1 MLNFEEI
8 KSNLTHEDIIKIIE
22 YFFPD
27 IDYIEKEDCLIL
39 PTICHNEDPIEASKK
54 LYYYDNSKLFF
65 CYTECNE
72 SFDIFDLVKKIL
84 TNQNL
89 DNDFST
95 VIKIISHQIDT
106 NKFFTFEKE
115 EDLFSKYK
123 QQKGKISLPQIDENI
138 LNIFPKMYPK
148 TWIEEGI
155 TIQSM
160 EKYGIRVCPYKEQ
173 IIIPH
178 KDIKGSLIG
187 IRVRNLSPLMVE
199 NGNKYMP
206 AKINGVYYNHPL
218 MYNLYGL
225 YENQKAI
232 TKTRSVWI
240 FEGEKSCLKCDGW
253 YGDRSIAVA
262 SCGDKV
268 NKIQLN
274 LLLQME
280 VKEITICYDRMNFNK
295 KSSEEYFKK
304 LYQLCKKYSNFA
316 NFYFV
321 FDRKMILDYKSAPV
335 DSGQEIFEKMLG
347 DKIKV

>member
-95 VIKIISHQIDT
+95 VVKIISHQIDI
-106 NKFFTFEKE
+106 NKFSTFEKE

-123 QQKGKISLPQIDENI
+123 QQKGKISLSQIDENI

-232 TKTRSVWI
+232 TKTRSAWI
-240 FEGEKSCLKCDGW
+240 FEGEQFAL
-253 YGDRSIAVA
+253 I
-262 SCGDKV
+262 
-268 NKIQLN
+268 
-274 LLLQME
+274 
-280 VKEITICYDRMNFNK
+280 
-295 KSSEEYFKK
+295 YF
-304 LYQLCKKYSNFA
+304 
-316 NFYFV
+316 
-321 FDRKMILDYKSAPV
+321 SACQR
-335 DSGQEIFEKMLG
+335 GH
-347 DKIKV
+347 

>member
-1 MLNFEEI
+1 
-8 KSNLTHEDIIKIIE
+8 
-22 YFFPD
+22 
-27 IDYIEKEDCLIL
+27 
-39 PTICHNEDPIEASKK
+39 
-54 LYYYDNSKLFF
+54 
-65 CYTECNE
+65 
-72 SFDIFDLVKKIL
+72 
-84 TNQNL
+84 
-89 DNDFST
+89 
-95 VIKIISHQIDT
+95 
-106 NKFFTFEKE
+106 
-115 EDLFSKYK
+115 
-123 QQKGKISLPQIDENI
+123 
-138 LNIFPKMYPK
+138 MYPK